1 MALQQGSIVWV
12 ELVDPAGRNPKTRP
26 AVVLT
31 PSNEIL
37 PGGTIYVAAA
47 SSTFN
52 EPLPVNQVVLP
63 WHPQKH
69 PVTGL
74 RKKCVVMCEWIA
86 EIDPAHI
93 LEIGGVCPPSHLF
106 QILARLPK
114 IPSRVKPPPQG

>member
-69 PVTGL
+69 PVTGTEEKM
-74 RKKCVVMCEWIA
+74 RGYV
-86 EIDPAHI
+86 
-93 LEIGGVCPPSHLF
+93 
-106 QILARLPK
+106 
-114 IPSRVKPPPQG
+114 

>member
-26 AVVLT
+26 AVILT
-31 PSNEIL
+31 PSHEIL
-37 PGGTIYVAAA
+37 PGGQIYVAAA

-52 EPLPVNQVVLP
+52 VSLPVNQVALP

-74 RKKCVVMCEWIA
+74 RKKCVVVCEWIS
-86 EIDPAHI
+86 EIDPAQI
-93 LEIGGVCPPSHLF
+93 LEIGGICPPAILF
-106 QILARLPK
+106 QILAQLPQIPPRLK
-114 IPSRVKPPPQG
+114 RPPHE

>member
-1 MALQQGSIVWV
+1 MTLQQGSIIWV

-31 PSNEIL
+31 ASHEL
-37 PGGTIYVAAA
+37 LAGGKIYVAAA

-52 EPLPVNQVVLP
+52 EPLPVNQVALP

-74 RKKCVVMCEWIA
+74 RKKCVVMCDWIA
-86 EIDPAHI
+86 EIDSAQI
-93 LEIGGVCPPSHLF
+93 LEIGGVCPPAILF
-106 QILARLPK
+106 QILAQLPK
-114 IPSRVKPPPQG
+114 IPSPVKQSPQD